1 MGFSWRWHSP
11 PRVLQLICQL
21 QRPQSLQLL
30 LLLKPLLL
38 LPRNHQLL
46 LQQNHQLLLQ
56 QPRRQP
62 SHQPSHQPSRQLNHL
77 NLAHAT
83 FASKHG
89 KVKEELAEETFGIS
103 LPASPRLSISSSS
116 VGSKNALFPPK
127 HVLQDHC
134 QTLMMMMMIS
144 HSTSTL
150 MMSLP
155 PPPLKR
161 QQPLPLKHQL
171 PLPLNHPSLAHVT
184 FASIH

>member
-1 MGFSWRWHSP
+1 MG
-11 PRVLQLICQL
+11 
-21 QRPQSLQLL
+21 
-30 LLLKPLLL
+30 
-38 LPRNHQLL
+38 
-46 LQQNHQLLLQ
+46 
-56 QPRRQP
+56 P
-62 SHQPSHQPSRQLNHL
+62 SHQPSHQLSHQPSHQPGHQPSHL

-134 QTLMMMMMIS
+134 QTLMMMMMMIS

-150 MMSLP
+150 RML
-155 PPPLKR
+155 
-161 QQPLPLKHQL
+161 QP
-171 PLPLNHPSLAHVT
+171 A
-184 FASIH
+184 